1 MDLEKKTDLD
11 KKTGV
16 TIAHYDHD
24 ENKIQCW
31 GFQSSVR
38 LALLVNTIVSEKIK
52 IDLGD
57 EKQMEQSL
65 QYINWDLKKFLKT
78 PYTPEENA

>member
-1 MDLEKKTDLD
+1 MDLKKKIDLD

-16 TIAHYDHD
+16 TIAHYDHN

-38 LALLVNTIVSEKIK
+38 LALLVNIIVSEKIK

-57 EKQMEQSL
+57 EKQKEESL
-65 QYINWDLKKFLKT
+65 QILIWDLKRFLNT
-78 PYTPEENA
+78 PYTPEDNA